1 MTIYEIQLYLLM
13 IIFFGFI
20 IGMFIMLA
28 SGLKN
33 DTDINTPDEPE
44 NQQNKQGN

>member
-13 IIFFGFI
+13 IIVFGVI
-20 IGMFIMLA
+20 IGMFVMCYC
-28 SGLKN
+28 LKN
-33 DTDINTPDEPE
+33 DTDTNIPDEAE